1 MKSVKIIYWTA
12 GIALAATITIVVISM
27 FNQAKDFKVSNPELF
42 KDYIKAY
49 TSNVISKNDLIAV
62 QFTDEF
68 MKSVKDKKTSVI
80 KIYPK
85 TAGKIEWKENNILEF
100 KPDKP
105 FTSGTEYFVV
115 VDLDK
120 ISNNVNKDNQEFIF
134 RVHTKH
140 QIINLNIEKLVSTD
154 RKEFKTQDLSVKITL
169 NDSENEVLLVKCFKT
184 EIEEKSVDFKI
195 EKANDTEYLLNINN
209 IERTN
214 HKQTLT
220 INYDGTEIGS
230 KSSGKLEFEIPP
242 YSEFK
247 LLDLQVHQ
255 FPEQCVQL
263 IFSDPIKEDQLL
275 NGIID
280 ISDVENLKYIVV
292 DNNVK
297 IIPSERLENTYILR
311 INSGLKNINEKRLD
325 KTEVHEIN
333 FKMYKPS
340 LNADEDGVI
349 LPGHTEGQVISFQA
363 VNIKAVDVRVLKIY
377 ENNVLQFLQENQL
390 NGSYELNRVAKVIKT
405 KTISLEQ
412 TDIENFSIWNTF
424 YLNLSDIISP
434 DPGAIYRIE
443 IGFRKENAIYPCNN
457 DDDEI
462 ATINNSMDKLIAD
475 NEWSWFT
482 NYTYSDSYEDYYS
495 DSYYYDDYYY
505 EDDYYYDSG
514 NSYNSYED
522 PCNKN
527 YYGYRR
533 AISFNILSSDIGMIA
548 KIGKDNLVYAF
559 VTDLKTT
566 GYLKGAKVDVYNYQ
580 QQIIGSASTDFEG
593 KAVIEL
599 NKIDKPYFIVATYN
613 QHKSYLKIEEYGS
626 LSTSEFEVNGSYMQ
640 DGSRAFIYTERG
652 VWRPGD
658 SIYVGFILN
667 ELIDPVPVGHP
678 IVLEVRNPKNQEV
691 YREVQNKNEK
701 GFHVFKFKTD
711 LNDPTGYYNASF
723 TVGGKVFNK
732 SLMVETIRP
741 NRLSVS
747 LDLDKDYLS
756 GDGTVNAII
765 TARWLHGAVAADLE
779 TDVTMTLEQTYAP
792 FKDYENYSFYNQV
805 SSFDFNTLTLFTGK
819 TNENGE
825 VKTNVKFDKLNK
837 APGVLKAFLI
847 TKVYEKGGNFSTNEK
862 TVLYYPYK
870 TFVGIAMADRNKYSY
885 SYPIDKDLNIDIITL
900 DRNQKLTTDNRE
912 LEISIY
918 MLEYSWWY
926 DYQYDGADYISAN
939 YNNAISRNIIDCKNG
954 KAKSNISF
962 DESGDYLIVV
972 KDLKDGHTS
981 SIKIYA
987 SNYANASADEHNNAI
1002 DLLRFNTDKESYNLG
1017 ESVKIS
1023 IPTGSGKALVSIENG
1038 ASVIKTFWQ
1047 ETDGSKLDFS
1057 FEATEDMAPNIYVNI
1072 SFIQEHGKT
1081 KNDRP
1086 IRMYGIIPVFVEN
1099 PASHI
1104 NPVIMMADELLAESK
1119 VQIQVRES
1127 SGKAMTYTI
1136 AMVDEGLLN
1145 LTGFKTPDP
1154 WSFFYSKQALGVR
1167 TWDLY
1172 KWVIGAFK
1180 IDAGKMISIG
1190 GGSGEM
1196 SPEELAQAI
1205 RFKPMVKFIGPFTL
1219 SAGGVHKHE
1228 IQLPQYIGSVRTM
1241 IVAAEGNS
1249 YGSAEKTTPVK
1260 KPLMVLGSG
1269 PRKLGT
1275 NESFKL
1281 PITVFAMKNDVKN
1294 VSITVKTNDILS
1306 LDGTNNKTIN
1316 FNKEGEKYIDFD
1328 IKSGIKT
1335 GVGTIEIT
1343 AKSGNYISKYDIEMD
1358 VKHANIM
1365 ATDVIDGVSSNNIY
1379 ETNFDVNGIAGT
1391 NSVFLELYNIP
1402 PMNLES
1408 KLDFLLSYPH
1418 GCLEQIVSAAFPQLY
1433 LENMIELDNSEKAK
1447 IQNNINVC
1455 LNKLSRYQM
1464 SNGGFAYWP
1473 GGNNVSYWATN
1484 YCGHFMIEVEKAG
1497 YSIPGNLKTNWL
1509 KYQKEKASKWT
1520 NDGTSSQLTQSY
1532 RLYTLAIAGNA
1543 DMSAMNR
1550 LKESKLT
1557 RTAVWRLAS
1566 AYAVSGKE
1574 SIAKQMIANL
1584 STDVPLYFELSGT
1597 FGSST
1602 RDKAMIL
1609 ETLIELGEKE
1619 KAFLVL
1625 KEISEVMGS
1634 ERYTSTQTTAYAL
1647 MAASKFVKKYS
1658 TSGNISCTYTINGK
1672 QATANTA
1679 KPVFK
1684 AELAFTEGQT
1694 NAFSL
1699 KSENDAMIFVRI
1711 VRKGIPETG
1720 SETAASSNINMD
1732 VKYTYLNGNPI
1743 NVSTIPQGTDF
1754 VATVTLKNTSGINNL
1769 ENLALSQIF
1778 PSGWEII
1785 NSRMLTLDLGQD
1797 SYYTYQDIRDDRV
1810 LTYLDMNRN
1819 HTYTYRVLLNASFEG
1834 KYYLPSVMCETM
1846 YDDSNYAR
1854 TKGMWVNVRK

>member
-972 KDLKDGHTS
+972 KDLKDG
-981 SIKIYA
+981 
-987 SNYANASADEHNNAI
+987 
-1002 DLLRFNTDKESYNLG
+1002 
-1017 ESVKIS
+1017 
-1023 IPTGSGKALVSIENG
+1023 
-1038 ASVIKTFWQ
+1038 
-1047 ETDGSKLDFS
+1047 
-1057 FEATEDMAPNIYVNI
+1057 
-1072 SFIQEHGKT
+1072 
-1081 KNDRP
+1081 
-1086 IRMYGIIPVFVEN
+1086 
-1099 PASHI
+1099 
-1104 NPVIMMADELLAESK
+1104 
-1119 VQIQVRES
+1119 
-1127 SGKAMTYTI
+1127 
-1136 AMVDEGLLN
+1136 
-1145 LTGFKTPDP
+1145 
-1154 WSFFYSKQALGVR
+1154 
-1167 TWDLY
+1167 
-1172 KWVIGAFK
+1172 
-1180 IDAGKMISIG
+1180 
-1190 GGSGEM
+1190 
-1196 SPEELAQAI
+1196 
-1205 RFKPMVKFIGPFTL
+1205 
-1219 SAGGVHKHE
+1219 
-1228 IQLPQYIGSVRTM
+1228 
-1241 IVAAEGNS
+1241 
-1249 YGSAEKTTPVK
+1249 
-1260 KPLMVLGSG
+1260 
-1269 PRKLGT
+1269 
-1275 NESFKL
+1275 
-1281 PITVFAMKNDVKN
+1281 
-1294 VSITVKTNDILS
+1294 
-1306 LDGTNNKTIN
+1306 
-1316 FNKEGEKYIDFD
+1316 
-1328 IKSGIKT
+1328 
-1335 GVGTIEIT
+1335 
-1343 AKSGNYISKYDIEMD
+1343 
-1358 VKHANIM
+1358 
-1365 ATDVIDGVSSNNIY
+1365 
-1379 ETNFDVNGIAGT
+1379 
-1391 NSVFLELYNIP
+1391 
-1402 PMNLES
+1402 
-1408 KLDFLLSYPH
+1408 
-1418 GCLEQIVSAAFPQLY
+1418 
-1433 LENMIELDNSEKAK
+1433 
-1447 IQNNINVC
+1447 
-1455 LNKLSRYQM
+1455 
-1464 SNGGFAYWP
+1464 
-1473 GGNNVSYWATN
+1473 
-1484 YCGHFMIEVEKAG
+1484 
-1497 YSIPGNLKTNWL
+1497 
-1509 KYQKEKASKWT
+1509 
-1520 NDGTSSQLTQSY
+1520 
-1532 RLYTLAIAGNA
+1532 
-1543 DMSAMNR
+1543 
-1550 LKESKLT
+1550 
-1557 RTAVWRLAS
+1557 
-1566 AYAVSGKE
+1566 
-1574 SIAKQMIANL
+1574 
-1584 STDVPLYFELSGT
+1584 
-1597 FGSST
+1597 
-1602 RDKAMIL
+1602 
-1609 ETLIELGEKE
+1609 
-1619 KAFLVL
+1619 
-1625 KEISEVMGS
+1625 
-1634 ERYTSTQTTAYAL
+1634 
-1647 MAASKFVKKYS
+1647 
-1658 TSGNISCTYTINGK
+1658 
-1672 QATANTA
+1672 
-1679 KPVFK
+1679 
-1684 AELAFTEGQT
+1684 
-1694 NAFSL
+1694 
-1699 KSENDAMIFVRI
+1699 
-1711 VRKGIPETG
+1711 
-1720 SETAASSNINMD
+1720 
-1732 VKYTYLNGNPI
+1732 
-1743 NVSTIPQGTDF
+1743 
-1754 VATVTLKNTSGINNL
+1754 
-1769 ENLALSQIF
+1769 
-1778 PSGWEII
+1778 
-1785 NSRMLTLDLGQD
+1785 
-1797 SYYTYQDIRDDRV
+1797 
-1810 LTYLDMNRN
+1810 
-1819 HTYTYRVLLNASFEG
+1819 
-1834 KYYLPSVMCETM
+1834 
-1846 YDDSNYAR
+1846 
-1854 TKGMWVNVRK
+1854 